1 MALNPLGTDN
11 VWFYIFHKVNNS
23 LFHEVNN
30 FQSHMNHLSLYKQRE
45 NHSDRE
51 KTVMNLLYFL
61 HEEQR
66 EKDQSICHKLAM

>member
-11 VWFYIFHKVNNS
+11 VWFYIFHKVNN
-23 LFHEVNN
+23 
-30 FQSHMNHLSLYKQRE
+30 FQSHMNHLPLYKQRE

-61 HEEQR
+61 HEEKR